1 MYTLCGSKEENE
13 YLMSEKIAYL
23 DCHSGVSGDMLLGA
37 WLDAGFSFER
47 LQEDLRALPVDG
59 YELKLSSYS
68 DQGITG
74 SRFEVVLAEQD
85 QPTRSFTDITALI
98 ASSQLSSYVKEKAS
112 AIFRTLG
119 EAEAAIHGVTLDE
132 IHFHEVGAIDA
143 IVDIVGNVIAIEALG
158 ITHLYA
164 SPLPLTRGH
173 LRMAHGLMPVP
184 APATLE
190 ILSAVKAPWVPAPIE
205 GELVTPT
212 GAAIL
217 ATLAQFETPAIA
229 IERVGYGFGQKRLIW
244 PNCLRACLGETYGLS
259 SHTHEHHH
267 TDNLSAHEHHHTD
280 SHAEAPVTEIKP
292 A

>member
-1 MYTLCGSKEENE
+1 
-13 YLMSEKIAYL
+13 
-23 DCHSGVSGDMLLGA
+23 MLLGA
-37 WLDAGFSFER
+37 FLDAGCSFER
-47 LQEDLRALPVDG
+47 LQEELRALPIVG

-74 SRFEVVLAEQD
+74 SRFEVILTEQE

-98 ASSQLSSYVKEKAS
+98 ASSRLSSYVKEKAS

-119 EAEAAIHGVTLDE
+119 EAEAAVHGVTLAE
-132 IHFHEVGAIDA
+132 IHFHEVGAIDS
-143 IVDIVGNVIAIEALG
+143 IVDIVGNTIAIEALG
-158 ITHLYA
+158 ITQLYA

-190 ILSAVKAPWVPAPIE
+190 ILSAVKAPWVPAPLE

-217 ATLAQFETPAIA
+217 ATLAHFETPAIA

-244 PNCLRACLGETYGLS
+244 PNCLRACLGETYGLT
-259 SHTHEHHH
+259 SHAVEHQHDDNQSAHKHHH
-267 TDNLSAHEHHHTD
+267 TDDHDVHEHQ
-280 SHAEAPVTEIKP
+280 HAE
-292 A
+292 

>member
-1 MYTLCGSKEENE
+1 
-13 YLMSEKIAYL
+13 MSDKIVYL

-37 WLDAGFSFER
+37 FLDAGFSFER
-47 LQEDLRALPVDG
+47 LQEDLQALPIDG
-59 YELKLSSYS
+59 YELKLSAYS

-74 SRFEVVLAEQD
+74 SRFEVLLTEQD
-85 QPTRSFTDITALI
+85 QPTRNFTNIVALL
-98 ASSQLSSYVKEKAS
+98 ASSRLSSSVKEKAS

-119 EAEAAIHGVTLDE
+119 EAEAAIHGVALDE
-132 IHFHEVGAIDA
+132 IHFHEVGAVDA

-158 ITHLYA
+158 IQQLYA
-164 SPLPLTRGH
+164 SPLPLTSGH

-190 ILSAVKAPWVPAPIE
+190 ILSSVKAPWVPAPLE

-244 PNCLRACLGETYGLS
+244 PNCLRACLGETYGFT
-259 SHTHEHHH
+259 SHTHQHHHDEHHS
-267 TDNLSAHEHHHTD
+267 THEHHHTD
-280 SHAEAPVTEIKP
+280 SHA
-292 A
+292 